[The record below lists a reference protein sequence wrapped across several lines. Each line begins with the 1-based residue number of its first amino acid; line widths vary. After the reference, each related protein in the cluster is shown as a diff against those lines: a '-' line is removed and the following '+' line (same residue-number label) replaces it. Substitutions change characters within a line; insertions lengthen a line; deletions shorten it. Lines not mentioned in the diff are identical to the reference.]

1 MPIFFYCL
9 AFLLLVISIRPNKN
23 GGFLDKGSSNTIKG
37 FFILLIVFSH
47 ILNQFPYDGFAA
59 RPLSLFRGILGQLCV
74 SMFFFISGYGIVYSV
89 NSKGSIYSK
98 SLFTNRFLRIL
109 FYTIIGLIPF
119 FIYSACLGISHNI
132 QDYFLSLIGLASFGN
147 ESWFLFAILVCY
159 LLCSIV
165 YLFNFKKR
173 FVPIIIISTGI
184 LVYIFF
190 MYFFKEPPHKWDTII
205 CFIYG
210 MLLCVFKDKINDL
223 LGKKKFIPF
232 LVMIICVA
240 VVTLLQYF
248 ISITMIKMWFTNL
261 FFCLFFVALTK
272 VFTLKSPALSYLGKA
287 SYAIFI
293 MHRLVI
299 CCFADLGTI
308 NNGWLNYL
316 VLFTASVAIG
326 IPMYYIYKVIDKF
339 VTDPLVELNRNYI
352 KKHEHLS

>member
-1 MPIFFYCL
+1 MPILFYCL
-9 AFLLLVISIRPNKN
+9 VFLLLVISIRPNKN

-47 ILNQFPYDGFAA
+47 VLNQFPYDGFASSL
-59 RPLSLFRGILGQLCV
+59 LSNFRGVLGQLCV

-89 NSKGSIYSK
+89 NSKHNTYSK

-184 LVYIFF
+184 LAYVFF
-190 MYFFKEPPHKWDTII
+190 MYFFREPHHKWDTII
-205 CFIYG
+205 CFVYG

-223 LGKKKFIPF
+223 LGKKKFVPF
-232 LVMIICVA
+232 LVMIICA
-240 VVTLLQYF
+240 TVVTLLQYF
-248 ISITMIKMWFTNL
+248 VSKVMIKMWFTNL
-261 FFCLFFVALTK
+261 FFCIFFVALTK
-272 VFTLKSPALSYLGKA
+272 VFTLKSPVLSYLGKA

-308 NNGWLNYL
+308 NNEWANYL

-339 VTDPLVELNRNYI
+339 ITDPLVELNRNYI
-352 KKHEHLS
+352 R